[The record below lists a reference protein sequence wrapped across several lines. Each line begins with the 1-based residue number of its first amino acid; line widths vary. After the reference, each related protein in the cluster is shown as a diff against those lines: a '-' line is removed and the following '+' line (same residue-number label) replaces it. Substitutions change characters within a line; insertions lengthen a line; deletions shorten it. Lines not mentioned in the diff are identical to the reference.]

1 MGSKVL
7 VISSFVQVGFGG
19 RMAAAMKRTT
29 VASGLVVLVSA
40 LTGCL
45 EGGPDEASDS
55 LQATIQIANPNLRI
69 AVVGAG
75 PSGLTA
81 AYTLKGLG
89 YDNVTIYEKE
99 SAVGGKV
106 KSLVVSDVRAEL
118 GAVFASPDYDT
129 VLDIADDPGIQ
140 QPYVVYDNP
149 RFILDDDNVK
159 RTFSQFLLRRYTPAQ
174 IGAAT
179 LAYANVLATYPEI
192 DQDGFVGISPDLHV
206 PFGQFAAAKGM
217 TPVAELMKSLVIG
230 FGYSYY
236 EDMPAIYA
244 LKLIQWLIKVENGQ
258 LVSPNY
264 YVWPNGFQAIW
275 TKVGE
280 VLAAGGYNLKLS
292 TTVTNIKRRTGKST
306 QVTSKCALCLFPE
319 TREFDV
325 VIISAPL
332 HAVPNFLEET
342 AAERALFSKVKTSR
356 YFVTLFAAAG
366 MPFGETAFL
375 HDHARPAKINHVNA
389 WGNPGG
395 SLPVYIAYQLVD
407 KDIWP
412 LFVTTTLIENINRL
426 SGGVFLTPLLQKEWD
441 NYFPRV
447 DRATFDAGFFNQVD
461 ALQGQQ
467 GLYYVGGTL
476 AFETVEHT
484 ASHARSLILD
494 RFPDVN

>member
-1 MGSKVL
+1 
-7 VISSFVQVGFGG
+7 
-19 RMAAAMKRTT
+19 MAAAMNRTT

-40 LTGCL
+40 LAGCL
-45 EGGPDEASDS
+45 EGAPGETTSA
-55 LQATIQIANPNLRI
+55 LQAPIQTASSNLRI

-89 YDNVTIYEKE
+89 YDNVTIYERE

-106 KSLVVSDVRAEL
+106 KSLKVGEVRAEL

-129 VLDIADDPGIQ
+129 VLDIADDPGIA
-140 QPYVVYDNP
+140 QPYVVYQNP

-159 RTFSQFLLRRYTPAQ
+159 RTFQDFLLRRYTPAQ
-174 IGAAT
+174 IGAGVAG
-179 LAYANVLATYPEI
+179 YANVLAGYPEI
-192 DQDGFVGISPDLHV
+192 AQDGFVGISPDLHV

-217 TPVAELMKSLVIG
+217 TPIAELMKSLVIG

-264 YVWPNGFQAIW
+264 YVWPEGFQNIW
-275 TKVGE
+275 TKVAE
-280 VLAAGGYNLKLS
+280 VLTAGGYNLKLS
-292 TTVTNIKRRTGKST
+292 TTVTNIKRRTGKAT
-306 QVTSKCALCLFPE
+306 QVTSKCSLCLFPE
-319 TREFDV
+319 TRDFDV

-332 HAVPNFLEET
+332 HAVPGFLEET
-342 AAERALFSKVKTSR
+342 AAERALFTKVKTSR

-395 SLPVYIAYQLVD
+395 SLPVYIGYQLVD
-407 KDIWP
+407 PNIWP
-412 LFVTTTLIENINRL
+412 IFVTATLLDDINRL
-426 SGGVFLTPLLQKEWD
+426 SGGLFLTPILQKEWD

-447 DRATFDAGFFNQVD
+447 DRAAFDAGFFEQVD

-484 ASHARSLILD
+484 SSHARSLILE